1 MTDESVFRLLGP
13 IMVGPSSSH
22 TAGAVRIGRTARLLY
37 GKQPEEVDVYFHGS
51 FADTWRGHG
60 SDKAIIGGLL
70 GFKTFDERIKEADK
84 YAKEAGLKIRFK
96 KIKLGK
102 RYHPNSIKI
111 VVNEGKDDSIYVIAE
126 SVGGGDIV
134 IREIMGFKTEITGSN
149 ETIILRHGDL
159 VGTLSKI
166 TGAISSFNLN
176 ILTIRSKDIP
186 KKDEALTTI
195 EIEEKSPK
203 ELETK
208 LKKIDGMKMVRILPS
223 LTEGEEMF

>member
-1 MTDESVFRLLGP
+1 MFRLLGP
-13 IMVGPSSSH
+13 KMVGPSSSH
-22 TAGAVRIGRTARLLY
+22 TAGAVRIGRTARLLF
-37 GKQPEEVDVYFHGS
+37 GKQPKEVVVYFHGS
-51 FADTWRGHG
+51 FEDTWRGHG
-60 SDKAIIGGLL
+60 SDKAVIGGLL

-84 YAKEAGLKIRFK
+84 YAKEAGMHVRFK

-111 VVNEGKDDSIYVIAE
+111 VVKGENEDSIYVIAE

-134 IREIMGFKTEITGSN
+134 IREIMGFKTDITGSN
-149 ETIILRHGDL
+149 VTIILRHSDL

-166 TGAISSFNLN
+166 TGAISSFELN

-186 KKDEALTTI
+186 KKEEALTTI
-195 EIEEKSPK
+195 EIEEKTPK
-203 ELETK
+203 ELEMK
-208 LKKIDGMKMVRILPS
+208 LKKIKGMKMVRILPS

>member
-1 MTDESVFRLLGP
+1 MHV
-13 IMVGPSSSH
+13 
-22 TAGAVRIGRTARLLY
+22 
-37 GKQPEEVDVYFHGS
+37 
-51 FADTWRGHG
+51 
-60 SDKAIIGGLL
+60 
-70 GFKTFDERIKEADK
+70 
-84 YAKEAGLKIRFK
+84 RFK

-111 VVNEGKDDSIYVIAE
+111 VVKGENEDSIYVIAE

-149 ETIILRHGDL
+149 VTIILRHSDL
-159 VGTLSKI
+159 VGSLSKI

-186 KKDEALTTI
+186 KKEEALTTI
-195 EIEEKSPK
+195 EIEEKAPK
-203 ELETK
+203 ELEAE
-208 LKKIDGMKMVRILPS
+208 LKKIKGMKMVRILPS